1 MGVASE
7 RRRRCFGNSAAAG
20 RPEARLY
27 SGNVIEY
34 LEGVED
40 RCAGKRNPASDR

>member
-20 RPEARLY
+20 REARLY
-27 SGNVIEY
+27 RGNVIEY
-34 LEGVED
+34 LEGVQD
-40 RCAGKRNPASDR
+40 RCAGKRNPASDW